1 MRDIK
6 LSESAFLRVLSA
18 DYTTESKESEPR
30 TEPIAVVL
38 SEDRPP
44 VQIFHKGLLRKP
56 DCGCGGKCGGCGGK
70 AHAEPE
76 GGDFKGVFIA
86 LALVAAGFAIAYS
99 ISKVV

>member
-6 LSESAFLRVLSA
+6 LSESAFLRVLST
-18 DYTTESKESEPR
+18 DYTTETKEAEPR

-44 VQIFHKGLLRKP
+44 VQIFQRGFVKKP
-56 DCGCGGKCGGCGGK
+56 DCGCGGG
-70 AHAEPE
+70 HAPQQNE
-76 GGDFKGVFIA
+76 GDFKGVFIA

>member
-6 LSESAFLRVLSA
+6 LSESAFLRVLST
-18 DYTTESKESEPR
+18 DYTTETKEAEPR

-56 DCGCGGKCGGCGGK
+56 DCGCGGKCGGCGG
-70 AHAEPE
+70 HAPVSV
-76 GGDFKGVFIA
+76 DSGVNIA
-86 LALVAAGFAIAYS
+86 LALGLVAVGFGIAYA